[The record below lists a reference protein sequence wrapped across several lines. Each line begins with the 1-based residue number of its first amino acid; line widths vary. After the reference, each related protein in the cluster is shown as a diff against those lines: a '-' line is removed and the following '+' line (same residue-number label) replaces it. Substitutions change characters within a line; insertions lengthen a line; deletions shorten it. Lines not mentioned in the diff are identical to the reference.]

1 MLKSNDG
8 IILEDCLI
16 SFILISTFLLLMAT
30 YLQDVNE
37 LKLEMVAANKQLNNL
52 KTCMLSN
59 CDLSTGQS
67 VYSECEQIKVGSH
80 SKVVCVQI

>member
-16 SFILISTFLLLMAT
+16 SFILISTFLLLMTT
-30 YLQDVNE
+30 YLQDVNSI
-37 LKLEMVAANKQLNNL
+37 KLEMVAANEQLNDL
-52 KTCMLSN
+52 KTCMLST
-59 CDLSTGQS
+59 CDLSSGQS
-67 VYSECEQIKVGSH
+67 VYSECSQITVGSR